1 MSNSLSPFNFSQNL
15 LAWFDQHG
23 RSHLPWQQQ
32 KSRYSVWVSEIMLQ
46 QTQVNT
52 VIPYYET
59 FMQRFPTVIDL
70 ANAPQDE
77 VLHLWTGLGYY
88 ARARNLHKAAQRVR
102 DEFGGIFPKN
112 FDDVLS
118 LSGIGRS
125 TAAVVLSLAN
135 NQPYVILDG
144 NVKRV
149 LARFFAVEGWPGNKK
164 VEDAMWIMAE
174 SLKPSMHDSSD
185 GAHSKVPELEVSTN
199 QSIKKAPDELRFN
212 DYTQAI
218 MDLGATLCTRSKPRC
233 DDCPLQSNCLAF
245 AQGRQAELPHKKP
258 KKAIP
263 TKYTHMLI
271 PFMNG
276 SILMHKRPSSGIWG
290 GLWGFYE
297 SDKALTALDNSYAA
311 SLPKGLN
318 TLFMSEKAHIRPLEP
333 FTHTFSHFHLHISPI
348 LIELQS
354 VKQLDQS
361 SDTLSVN
368 EPALQNQ
375 LNSALVNKIESK
387 PLWFNIQE
395 ASKVGLA
402 APTVKIIKQIQLMY

>member
-1 MSNSLSPFNFSQNL
+1 MSNKTSPFNFSQQL

-23 RSHLPWQQQ
+23 RKHLPWQQQ

-52 VIPYYET
+52 VIPYYEA
-59 FMQRFPTVIDL
+59 FMQRFPTVIHL

-102 DEFGGIFPKN
+102 DEFGGIFPDD

-125 TAAVVLSLAN
+125 TAAAVLSLAN

-174 SLKPSMHDSSD
+174 SLKPSSINKNDTVEKS
-185 GAHSKVPELEVSTN
+185 VSEE
-199 QSIKKAPDELRFN
+199 ARYN

-218 MDLGATLCTRSKPRC
+218 MDLGATLCKRSKPNC
-233 DDCPLQSNCLAF
+233 EECPLQSRCLAF
-245 AQGRQAELPHKKP
+245 AQGRQQELPHKKP

-271 PFMNG
+271 PFLNG
-276 SILMHKRPSSGIWG
+276 SVLMHKRPSSGIWG

-297 SDKALTALDNSYAA
+297 SDQPLENLNDASSSTLPENLKGALADT
-311 SLPKGLN
+311 KGVIK
-318 TLFMSEKAHIRPLEP
+318 TLEP

-348 LIELQS
+348 LIELES
-354 VKQLDQS
+354 VAQLSQS
-361 SDTLSVN
+361 SAKLECN
-368 EPALQNQ
+368 EPAPPNEVETQQ
-375 LNSALVNKIESK
+375 QA
-387 PLWFNIQE
+387 LWFNIQE

-402 APTVKIIKQIQLMY
+402 APTVKIFKQIQLMY

>member
-1 MSNSLSPFNFSQNL
+1 MSNKPPLFNFSEQL

-23 RSHLPWQQQ
+23 RKHLPWQQQ

-52 VIPYYET
+52 VIPYYKT
-59 FMQRFPTVIDL
+59 FMQRFPTVIHL
-70 ANAPQDE
+70 ANAQQDE

-88 ARARNLHKAAQRVR
+88 ARARNLHKAARRVR
-102 DEFGGIFPKN
+102 DEFGGIFPDE
-112 FDDVLS
+112 FDQVLS

-125 TAAVVLSLAN
+125 TAAAVLSLAN

-164 VEDAMWIMAE
+164 VEEAMWGMAE
-174 SLKPSMHDSSD
+174 SLKPTENSVEE
-185 GAHSKVPELEVSTN
+185 A
-199 QSIKKAPDELRFN
+199 RYN

-218 MDLGATLCTRSKPRC
+218 MDLGATLCKRSKPNC
-233 DDCPLQSNCLAF
+233 EECPLQSHCLAF
-245 AQGRQAELPHKKP
+245 AQGRQQELPHKKP
-258 KKAIP
+258 RKAIP

-271 PFMNG
+271 PFING
-276 SILMHKRPSSGIWG
+276 SVLMHKRPSSGIWG

-297 SDKALTALDNSYAA
+297 SDEPLENLNYASYSTLPDDLRAALADK
-311 SLPKGLN
+311 KGDIK
-318 TLFMSEKAHIRPLEP
+318 TLEP

-354 VKQLDQS
+354 VAQLPQS
-361 SDTLSVN
+361 SDTLVIN
-368 EPALQNQ
+368 EPSPLSEVEIKQQA
-375 LNSALVNKIESK
+375 
-387 PLWFNIQE
+387 LWFNIQE

-402 APTVKIIKQIQLMY
+402 APTVKIFKQIQLMY

>member
-1 MSNSLSPFNFSQNL
+1 MSNKPPLFNFSEQL

-23 RSHLPWQQQ
+23 RKHLPWQQQ

-52 VIPYYET
+52 VIPYYKT
-59 FMQRFPTVIDL
+59 FMQRFPTVIHL
-70 ANAPQDE
+70 ANAQQDE

-88 ARARNLHKAAQRVR
+88 ARARNLHKAARRVR
-102 DEFGGIFPKN
+102 DEFGGIFPDE
-112 FDDVLS
+112 FDQVLS

-125 TAAVVLSLAN
+125 TAAAVLSLAN

-164 VEDAMWIMAE
+164 VEEAMWGMAE
-174 SLKPSMHDSSD
+174 SLKPTENSVEE
-185 GAHSKVPELEVSTN
+185 A
-199 QSIKKAPDELRFN
+199 RYN

-218 MDLGATLCTRSKPRC
+218 MDLGATLCKRSKPNC
-233 DDCPLQSNCLAF
+233 EECPLQSHCLAF
-245 AQGRQAELPHKKP
+245 AQGRQQELPHKKP
-258 KKAIP
+258 RKAIP

-271 PFMNG
+271 PFING
-276 SILMHKRPSSGIWG
+276 SVLMHKRPSSGIWG

-297 SDKALTALDNSYAA
+297 SDEPLENLNYASYSTLPDDLRAALADK
-311 SLPKGLN
+311 KGDIK
-318 TLFMSEKAHIRPLEP
+318 TLEP

-348 LIELQS
+348 LIELQC
-354 VKQLDQS
+354 VAQLPQS
-361 SDTLSVN
+361 SDTLVIN
-368 EPALQNQ
+368 EPSPLSEVEIKQQA
-375 LNSALVNKIESK
+375 
-387 PLWFNIQE
+387 LWFNIQE

-402 APTVKIIKQIQLMY
+402 APTVKIFKQIQLMY